1 MINTIE
7 LLCLI
12 KMSFGNRCLRAVVR
26 YKVLSIMYTEKGIQT
41 KMDQKGEKNV
51 NILGKKVLHSLDYIK
66 LIKILQ
72 MWRCF

>member
-1 MINTIE
+1 
-7 LLCLI
+7 
-12 KMSFGNRCLRAVVR
+12 
-26 YKVLSIMYTEKGIQT
+26 MYTEKGIQT